1 MQDWN
6 ALDDETFRGEVRR
19 FFREHH
25 PQSLRYASR
34 RPRWREVRDWWA
46 TLYRH
51 NWIAPAWPREHG
63 GMGLSPAK
71 LLIFIEEQESYGA
84 ARTPDQGIINLG
96 PLLIRYGTPEQQRKY
111 LPPTLSGEYIWCQGY
126 SEPDAGSDLASLRTE
141 AVLKG
146 DEYVV
151 NGSKIWTTMAHDAT
165 HIFLLARTDKQAK
178 KQEGI
183 SFLMMDMRSSG
194 ITVRPIRNI
203 AGHEEF
209 CQVFFDSARTHRSN
223 RVGEQNRGWS
233 LAKALLGF
241 ERIFIG
247 SPKYCQFTLAQLAA
261 LAAERGLMDDPVFSD
276 RLVQL
281 RLDTEDLASVFAR
294 FAEVMRNGS
303 ETLGPE
309 VSMLKIWASETF
321 QRITEFTLESLGN
334 AGAIAAAL
342 PCGDRTIDAVNTFY
356 YARPATFYGGSN
368 EIQRNI
374 LAKHVLRLPE

>member
-6 ALDDETFRGEVRR
+6 ALDDEAFRGEVRR

-51 NWIAPAWPREHG
+51 GWIAPAWPREHG

-96 PLLIRYGTPEQQRKY
+96 PLLIRYGTPEQQQKY
-111 LPPTLSGEYIWCQGY
+111 LPPTLSGEFLWCQGY
-126 SEPDAGSDLASLRTE
+126 SEPNAGSDLASLRTE
-141 AVLKG
+141 AVLDG
-146 DEYVV
+146 DEYVI

-178 KQEGI
+178 KQAGI
-183 SFLMMDMRSSG
+183 SFLMMDMGSAG

-209 CQVFFDSARTHRSN
+209 CQVFFDQARTHRGN
-223 RVGEQNRGWS
+223 LVGEPNRGWT

-247 SPKYCQFTLAQLAA
+247 SPKYCQFTLVQLAA
-261 LAAERGLMDDPVFSD
+261 LAAERGLMDNPVFCD
-276 RLVQL
+276 RLAQL
-281 RLDTEDLASVFAR
+281 RLDTEDLASAFAR
-294 FAEVMRNGS
+294 FADVMRNGS

-321 QRITEFTLESLGN
+321 QRITEFTLETLGD
-334 AGAIAAAL
+334 AGAIGTGIL
-342 PCGDRTIDAVNTFY
+342 CKDRTVDAVNTFY